1 MELNQERIEAAI
13 IAEVADRMVGEEEL
27 YSRAKT
33 AVIARLDNLWKEKT
47 EAKIQEVV
55 EAAISNGFDREYQ
68 RIDSFGRPIG
78 EKTTI
83 RAELE
88 KQIAGYWNATVDKQG
103 KPSTGYGDKLTR
115 AEWVMSQ
122 MVAADFHGDMK
133 QHITNLGGTLK
144 DKLRGELH
152 ETVNRLMS
160 DVFHVRSLDDQ
171 AIDRGEHRFAGKD
184 QKPVAA

>member
-13 IAEVADRMVGEEEL
+13 ISEVAERMIGEEEL
-27 YSRAKT
+27 YNRAK
-33 AVIARLDNLWKEKT
+33 IAILARVDTIWKEKT
-47 EAKIQEVV
+47 DAKIQEMV
-55 EAAISNGFDREYQ
+55 EAAIANGFEREYQ
-68 RIDSFGRPIG
+68 RVDTFGRPMG

-88 KQIAGYWNATVDKQG
+88 KQIAGYWNETVDKQG
-103 KPSTGYGDKLTR
+103 KPSTGYGEKLTR
-115 AEWVMSQ
+115 AEWTMAK

-133 QHITNLGGTLK
+133 QHVINLGGTLK

-152 ETVNRLMS
+152 ETVNRLMA

-171 AIDRGEHRFAGKD
+171 AIDRGDHRFADKN